1 MKRLAC
7 ILLAASVYAIA
18 LGQAAPETAPGAA
31 PGAAVPS
38 AAPGAV
44 PGFMEAR
51 VRFVH
56 AAPNTGP
63 VQMVA
68 RNRAAVPP
76 GQETA
81 VELAYMQVS
90 DYIDLIEGDYEFVLG
105 PVDGDDGPPLALP
118 QTLFA
123 VGGRSYTVALV
134 GLVTDEGPVVAD
146 DGGFLEWLEGLFTPD
161 QPDLGLRAVVLDD
174 VAPTLS
180 TPQEMHVR
188 IVHAAPGTADVE
200 LVQVADGAFN
210 VLETVNYLDVG
221 QFHAVLPEA
230 GRFEIRTAGT
240 AAPIVDLGG
249 VDFEPGWVHNVLLV
263 GTPIEAVPLNAIVAS
278 AEWVDPWFVTP
289 VGPGPGSPLTTS
301 ELIWIRDLL
310 MEIDQRI
317 ANADGWLG
325 EAAAAEVARESVA
338 AARQELVTA
347 RDLLDQVRL
356 DIEAAERRGVL
367 HPSAPTPAPAQPA
380 APPAGN

>member
-1 MKRLAC
+1 MKRFAC
-7 ILLAASVYAIA
+7 IFLAASVYAIA
-18 LGQAAPETAPGAA
+18 LGQAAPGDAPGVA
-31 PGAAVPS
+31 PG

-56 AAPNTGP
+56 AAPNVGP
-63 VQMVA
+63 VQLVA
-68 RNRAAVPP
+68 RNRAAARP
-76 GQETA
+76 GETTA
-81 VELAYMQVS
+81 VDLDYMEMT
-90 DYIDLIEGDYEFVLG
+90 DYVDLLEGDYEFLLG
-105 PVDGDDGPPLALP
+105 PVDGDADPPLALP

-134 GLVTDEGPVVAD
+134 GLVTENGPVVAD
-146 DGGFLEWLEGLFTPD
+146 DGGFLDWLEGLFTAG

-200 LVQVADGAFN
+200 LVQVANGAFN

-221 QFHAVLPEA
+221 QFHAVLPGA
-230 GRFEIRTAGT
+230 GRFEIRAAGT
-240 AAPIVDLGG
+240 VAPIVDLGG
-249 VDFEPGWVHNVLLV
+249 IDFVEGWVHNVLLV
-263 GTPIEAVPLNAIVAS
+263 GTPIEAVPLTAIVAAS
-278 AEWVDPWFVTP
+278 EWVDPWFVTP
-289 VGPGPGSPLTTS
+289 VGPGPGAPLTTG

-317 ANADGWLG
+317 ATADRWLDEAG
-325 EAAAAEVARESVA
+325 VAEAARDSVA
-338 AARQELVTA
+338 AARQELVMA

-367 HPSAPTPAPAQPA
+367 DPFAPPATPAEP